1 MKEQFVEGAEELQ
14 EGWDVEE
21 VHSVHDLSDVAC
33 LQDFF
38 NVLHVP
44 LANAAIEVIDDPDW
58 ALDLLRWVAMV
69 VLAVVEDLV
78 EALACYQV
86 QDDVI
91 MIPAFVD
98 DFLDEPR
105 CARDLGLDVED
116 LVFDSL
122 QLHHLHVC
130 VFGCQPC
137 RWNPVSI
144 RRWSQND
151 SKRESRGS
159 GHEVGIIRE
168 KRIGSARRE

>member
-91 MIPAFVD
+91 MIAAFVD

-105 CARDLGLDVED
+105 CARDLGLELGHCPGPRPSFHIV
-116 LVFDSL
+116 
-122 QLHHLHVC
+122 
-130 VFGCQPC
+130 
-137 RWNPVSI
+137 
-144 RRWSQND
+144 
-151 SKRESRGS
+151 KRGS
-159 GHEVGIIRE
+159 KDVPTRGTLW
-168 KRIGSARRE
+168 GSNCERPRVTLGFKL